1 MKVTTEI
8 PDELYRQVKAK
19 SALEGRPVREVAI
32 ELFRSYVDP
41 HLTSAVPP
49 PESEGEAA
57 PPWFGVLGGSAASAA
72 RHDMEAI
79 RDSIA
84 RGVRREHEHE
94 R

>member
-32 ELFRSYVDP
+32 ELFRSYVALRP
-41 HLTSAVPP
+41 VEPKPP
-49 PESEGEAA
+49 PEIDGEA
-57 PPWFGVLGGSAASAA
+57 PPQWFGVLGGAAASVA

-79 RDSIA
+79 RDAIA
-84 RGVRREHEHE
+84 HGIRREHE